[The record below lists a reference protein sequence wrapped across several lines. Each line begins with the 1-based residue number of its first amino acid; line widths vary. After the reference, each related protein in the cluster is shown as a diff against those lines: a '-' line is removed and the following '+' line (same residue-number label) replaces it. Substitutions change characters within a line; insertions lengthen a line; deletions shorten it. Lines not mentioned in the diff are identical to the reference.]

1 MEDLRPRQEFAQNG
15 SASRTPCLLLD
26 PSIFKPHRALIGVE
40 LFGFG
45 PEDRQIHIE
54 EDRGVAAG
62 RRIGK
67 VRYFVRGGRF
77 DHRGDAGETL
87 RLGAAGKLFVC
98 KGSALHF
105 IVGLSAVVDGVMKPD
120 RGVDCF
126 RIREAGAIILRQRK
140 QRADMGKPV
149 IVAAFRAIKGGKLAF
164 QRRVD
169 QGRRLCHR
177 LSKWAESG
185 GS

>member
-1 MEDLRPRQEFAQNG
+1 MEDLGSRQELAQNG

-40 LFGFG
+40 LSRFG
-45 PEDRQIHIE
+45 PEDRQVHIE
-54 EDRGVAAG
+54 EERGIAAG

-77 DHRGDAGETL
+77 DHRCDAGETL
-87 RLGAAGKLFVC
+87 RRGAPGKLFVC
-98 KGSALHF
+98 KGSTLNF
-105 IVGLSAVVDGVMKPD
+105 IVGFSAVVDGVMKPD

-140 QRADMGKPV
+140 QRLDMGKPV
-149 IVAAFRAIKGGKLAF
+149 IVAPFCAIKRGKLAF
-164 QRRVD
+164 QRGVD
-169 QGRRLCHR
+169 EGLRLCHR
-177 LSKWAESG
+177 LFNAPNPAVS
-185 GS
+185 